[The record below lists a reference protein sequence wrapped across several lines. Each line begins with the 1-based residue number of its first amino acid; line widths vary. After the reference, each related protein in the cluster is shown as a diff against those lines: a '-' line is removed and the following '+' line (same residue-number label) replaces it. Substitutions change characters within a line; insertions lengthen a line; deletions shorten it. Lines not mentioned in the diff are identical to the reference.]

1 MTGRIPYHNGIV
13 SDQGQPL
20 NAGMREWGIRRD
32 LVFLPQTL
40 KQHNY
45 STHMLGK
52 WRACHLSDRH
62 ARPPPFSLT
71 IQRAGRRL
79 GQLCAGVHALRA
91 GLRFLPR
98 VPGRR
103 RGLLL
108 AQCLAVRLRRP
119 RLC

>member
-13 SDQGQPL
+13 TDQGQPL

-62 ARPPPFSLT
+62 LRPSPFSLT
-71 IQRAGRRL
+71 VKCAGRRP
-79 GQLCAGVHALRA
+79 GQLRAGVHALCARV
-91 GLRFLPR
+91 RFVPR
-98 VPGRR
+98 VSGRR
-103 RGLLL
+103 GRLLL
-108 AQCLAVRLRRP
+108 AQCLAVRLLRP
-119 RLC
+119 GLC